1 MTAERPGK
9 GPRRR
14 ARQTGTTRTNR
25 VNMSFDDTELEVILT
40 AAGRDGQMAL
50 GAWAAR
56 QVIAVAQHTLIPL
69 SADTGDVLREL
80 IRSRIHLQETVAT
93 LHTLTAPPAPPAPF
107 PVSAGTHPDGS
118 RAAVA
123 NTPAPA
129 LPDQVRT
136 AVEEALGAIVR
147 VDAATVQLMRE
158 RRSRT

>member
-1 MTAERPGK
+1 MTVERPGK

-40 AAGRDGQMAL
+40 AAGRDGQMAP

-80 IRSRIHLQETVAT
+80 IRSRIHLQETVST
-93 LHTLTAPPAPPAPF
+93 LHTLTAPAVPF
-107 PVSAGTHPDGS
+107 PASAGTHPDGS

-136 AVEEALGAIVR
+136 AVEEALGAIGR